1 MNILVQNKNIILITK
16 NYIKCYN
23 KKEGDKMKVL
33 LGVSNRHIHLT
44 EEDYKVLFGDEP
56 LGKVKDL
63 VQPGQFSSDKKV
75 TIKTEKRSFDGVRLL
90 GPLRNYTQVEI
101 SKTDSFGL
109 GINPPIRNSGDL
121 ENAATVTIVGPNGEI
136 TKPCC
141 IIANRHLHIN
151 PAQRKKLGLIGV
163 EKVQAKVVGE
173 KTTIF
178 DDVWIKESEDF
189 TLELHLDTDD
199 GNGSLAKT
207 GDEIEIIIP

>member
-1 MNILVQNKNIILITK
+1 
-16 NYIKCYN
+16 
-23 KKEGDKMKVL
+23 MKVL

-63 VQPGQFSSDKKV
+63 VQPGQFASDKKV
-75 TIKTEKRSFDGVRLL
+75 TLKTEKRSMDGVRLL
-90 GPLRNYTQVEI
+90 GPFRNYTQVEI
-101 SKTDSFGL
+101 SKTDSFAF

-121 ENAATVTIVGPNGEI
+121 EGAAVITIVGPKGEV

-151 PAQRKKLGLIGV
+151 PQQRQELGLVGV
-163 EKVQAKVVGE
+163 EKVNAKIVSE
-173 KTTIF
+173 KGTIF
-178 DDVWIKESEDF
+178 EDVWIKESADY
-189 TLELHLDTDD
+189 TLELHIDTDD

-207 GDEIEIIIP
+207 GDEVEIFIQ

>member
-1 MNILVQNKNIILITK
+1 
-16 NYIKCYN
+16 
-23 KKEGDKMKVL
+23 MKVL
-33 LGVSNRHIHLT
+33 LGISNRHIHLT

-75 TIKTEKRSFDGVRLL
+75 TLKTEKRSIDGVRLL
-90 GPLRNYTQVEI
+90 GPFRKYTQVEI
-101 SKTDSFGL
+101 SKTDSFSL

-121 ENAATVTIVGPNGEI
+121 DGAAVITIIGPKGEV

-151 PAQRKKLGLIGV
+151 RKQREELGLMNV
-163 EKVQAKVVGE
+163 EKVSTKIISE

-207 GDEIEIIIP
+207 GDEVEIFIQ

>member
-1 MNILVQNKNIILITK
+1 MNCLKNTNNIKKSVILVWKVK
-16 NYIKCYN
+16 Y
-23 KKEGDKMKVL
+23 MKVL
-33 LGVSNRHIHLT
+33 LGVSNRHVHLT
-44 EEDYKVLFGDEP
+44 DDDLKILFGDEP

-75 TIKTEKRSFDGVRLL
+75 TIKTEKSEIPNVRIL
-90 GPLRNYTQVEI
+90 GPTRTYTQVEI
-101 SKTDSFGL
+101 SKTDSFKL

-121 ENAATVTIVGPNGEI
+121 EGASIVTIIGPKGEV

-151 PAQRKKLGLIGV
+151 RKQREELGLLDVDKI
-163 EKVQAKVVGE
+163 KAKIVSE

-178 DDVWIKESEDF
+178 DDVFIKESEDY
-189 TLELHLDTDD
+189 TLELHIDTDD

-207 GDEIEIIIP
+207 GDYVEIMK